1 MNPLKNLSDS
11 LRRSGREHPILRHVL
26 ILLLCIAAVLLL
38 ILVFPMSDVMRGQIL
53 NLLGIVITAV
63 IALSSTTFVAN
74 AMAGILLTLIK
85 SYRIGDFIRIGEQF
99 GRVTE
104 RGLFHTEIQTEDRD

>member
-1 MNPLKNLSDS
+1 MTPLTKLLDS
-11 LRRSGREHPILRHVL
+11 LRRSGRDRPILRHVL
-26 ILLLCIAAVLLL
+26 ILLLCIAGVLLL
-38 ILVFPMSDVMRGQIL
+38 ILILPMSDVMRGQVL

-85 SYRIGDFIRIGEQF
+85 SR
-99 GRVTE
+99 
-104 RGLFHTEIQTEDRD
+104 